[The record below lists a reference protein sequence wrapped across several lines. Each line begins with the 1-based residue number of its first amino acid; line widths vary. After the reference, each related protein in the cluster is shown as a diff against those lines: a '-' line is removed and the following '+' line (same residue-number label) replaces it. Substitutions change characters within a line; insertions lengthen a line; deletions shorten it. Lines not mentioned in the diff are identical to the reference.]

1 MKYLKRVTHSTMR
14 ILHHTTSSECVNPF
28 PCSLLRLMPNHQTSV
43 SCNIYCNLVV
53 VSGFLA
59 LFKPCDWSTQK
70 MLSCDC
76 LQCFQYCNQSDL
88 HAREVSVHKES
99 LQLAYYRNCGAGIK
113 TINQTFGPMGVL
125 ARSSIR
131 SD

>member
-1 MKYLKRVTHSTMR
+1 MYVCMDV
-14 ILHHTTSSECVNPF
+14 C
-28 PCSLLRLMPNHQTSV
+28 MDV
-43 SCNIYCNLVV
+43 SAK
-53 VSGFLA
+53 S
-59 LFKPCDWSTQK
+59 KPCDWSTQK
-70 MLSCDC
+70 MLSCDW